1 MATTGEQP
9 SVEIPLDGHA
19 RRGQDALFEGD
30 FAPLPEDIGFRG
42 PVASGAAGISYRQL
56 DYWARTGLVRPEI
69 RAARGSGS
77 QRLYSFRDI
86 LMLKVVKRLLDAG
99 VSLQQIRVAID
110 HLRSNGAE
118 DLSRVTLMSD
128 GVSVYECT
136 NDNEV
141 IDLLHGGQG
150 MFAIALGGCGA
161 TFREVLPNCL
171 ASVSIRSWTLSSTSS
186 LHAESPSTPPDYV
199 VIEGEMISLGFLLT
213 IGERA
218 SRASSMR

>member
-9 SVEIPLDGHA
+9 SVETPLDGHA

-30 FAPLPEDIGFRG
+30 FAPLPEDIGLRG
-42 PVASGAAGISYRQL
+42 PVASGAAGITYRQL

-99 VSLQQIRVAID
+99 VSLQQIRVAIE
-110 HLRSNGAE
+110 HLRSNGVE

-141 IDLLHGGQG
+141 IDLLRGGQG
-150 MFAIALGGCGA
+150 MFAIALGGVWRDVQGSLA
-161 TFREVLPNCL
+161 ELPSEHLNPVADTEL
-171 ASVSIRSWTLSSTSS
+171 DEFTARRIAKHAS
-186 LHAESPSTPPDYV
+186 
-199 VIEGEMISLGFLLT
+199 
-213 IGERA
+213 
-218 SRASSMR
+218 